1 MVEFQEKLNGL
12 KNDSKKFCNDETGR
26 SSKTSYGKI
35 LSRFEEKGLQIVAV
49 KLMQIDEDLAKTHYG
64 EHADKPFFGSLIEYI
79 TSSPSLAMVIE
90 GEEAISTI
98 RKLVGATNPLEADL
112 GTIRGDFAMDTG
124 RNIIHA
130 SDSPDSAEREI
141 NLFFN
146 EDEICDYEIVDNKLI
161 YE

>member
-1 MVEFQEKLNGL
+1 MIQKSFVMMKPDAVQRRLM
-12 KNDSKKFCNDETGR
+12 
-26 SSKTSYGKI
+26 GKI

-49 KLMQIDEDLAKTHYG
+49 KLIQIDEELAKTHYG
-64 EHADKPFFGSLIEYI
+64 EHAEKPFFPSLVEYI

-90 GEEAISTI
+90 GEEAITTI

-112 GTIRGDFAMDTG
+112 GTIRGDYGMDTG

-130 SDSPDSAEREI
+130 SDSPASAEREI
-141 NLFFN
+141 GLFFN
-146 EDEICDYEIVDNKLI
+146 EDEICDYQIVDNNLI

>member
-1 MVEFQEKLNGL
+1 MIQKSFVMMKPDAVQRCLM
-12 KNDSKKFCNDETGR
+12 
-26 SSKTSYGKI
+26 GKI

-49 KLMQIDEDLAKTHYG
+49 KLMQINEDLAKTHYG

-79 TSSPSLAMVIE
+79 SSSPSLAMVIE